1 MVRENDIWIS
11 QHFRLLEFEDHRT
24 REVKIDPRI
33 VVFLEYLRTVL
44 GRPIFVTSGYRTP
57 ETNRE
62 IGGAWDSRHMLGRAV
77 DFTVDVKD
85 LAKVGE
91 MCRKIGFTG
100 VEVDLDRNYI
110 HAEIGKE
117 FFVIKG
123 DRK

>member
-1 MVRENDIWIS
+1 MLPQGIGPLR
-11 QHFRLLEFEDHRT
+11 RTGKLEGL
-24 REVKIDPRI
+24 RI
-33 VVFLEYLRTVL
+33 
-44 GRPIFVTSGYRTP
+44 P
-57 ETNRE
+57 
-62 IGGAWDSRHMLGRAV
+62 GRAV

-117 FFVIKG
+117 FFIVKG